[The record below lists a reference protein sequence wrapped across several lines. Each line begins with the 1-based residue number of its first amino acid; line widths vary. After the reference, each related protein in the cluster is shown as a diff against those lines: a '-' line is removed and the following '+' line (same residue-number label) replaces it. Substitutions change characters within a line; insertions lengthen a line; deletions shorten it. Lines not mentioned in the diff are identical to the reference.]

1 VAKPERLVA
10 AYEAFFKR
18 QREKCGWDL
27 SVEGTSDWGSSG
39 GGTLLRIKSWW
50 F

>member
-1 VAKPERLVA
+1 VAKPVRLVA

-18 QREKCGWDL
+18 QREKCGWDT
-27 SVEGTSDWGSSG
+27 SAEGTLDWGSSG
-39 GGTLLRIKSWW
+39 GGTQLRNKFWW